1 MKQLFYLLF
10 ALSALSFNVSAQG
23 EWKIPENVKRVLF
36 LGNSITYSGQYVAY
50 VEAYIRIMQPDRK
63 IEFINAGLPSETV
76 SGLSEEGHAGGR
88 FPRPD
93 LHERLQRVLDQTKPD
108 LVFACYGMNDGI
120 YLPFDD
126 LRFGR
131 FRDGINWLHQEV
143 TGTGAL
149 IVHITPPVYDERKGE
164 AYSNVLDIY
173 SDWLISCRYSSDW
186 KVIDVH
192 WPMKKYL
199 QDKRL
204 ADSAFFLAKDGV
216 HPNETGH
223 WLIAKQIL
231 MFLGE
236 KGVAAFDDPASAF
249 LSVANG
255 EAALKLVRQREEMMR
270 DAWLTSTGH
279 KRPEMKTGIPLDE
292 AKKKADES
300 ENQIF
305 DLLKKNQ
312 NK

>member
-1 MKQLFYLLF
+1 MKKFISFLI
-10 ALSALSFNVSAQG
+10 AISALFFTVRAQDG
-23 EWKIPENVKRVLF
+23 WKIPENVHRILF
-36 LGNSITYSGQYVAY
+36 IGNSITYSGQYVAY
-50 VEAYIRIMQPDRK
+50 VEAYMK
-63 IEFINAGLPSETV
+63 IINPGRQIEYINAGLPSETV

-93 LHERLQRVLDQTKPD
+93 LHERLKRVLDQIKPD

-120 YLPFDD
+120 YMPFDD
-126 LRFGR
+126 SRFQK

-149 IVHITPPVYDERKGE
+149 IVHITPPVYDEHKGE

-186 KVIDVH
+186 KVIDIH

-199 QDKRL
+199 QDKRFT
-204 ADSAFFLAKDGV
+204 DSAFFLAKDGV

-231 MFLGE
+231 LFLGE
-236 KGVAAFDDPASAF
+236 KGVGSFDDPAGAF
-249 LSVANG
+249 SSFTKG
-255 EAALKLVRQREEMMR
+255 EEVLKLIRQREDMMK

-279 KRPEMKTGIPLDE
+279 KRPEMKTGLPLGE
-292 AKKKADES
+292 AKKIAAGS
-300 ENQIF
+300 EKQIME
-305 DLLKKNQ
+305 LLKKN
-312 NK
+312 